1 MGGRNKRRRVFA
13 PVASASLALVLA
25 ACGRGEVKS
34 DIELTSPAG
43 STAAMD
49 AAFGEVVAET
59 AQASPSSQPKDPAS
73 EDMAPVSYTAE
84 PIPIPA
90 D

>member
-1 MGGRNKRRRVFA
+1 MSGRFTRRRVFG
-13 PVASASLALVLA
+13 PVASASLLLVLA

-34 DIELTSPAG
+34 DIELTSPGG
-43 STAAMD
+43 STAAMNT
-49 AAFGEVVAET
+49 AFGEAVAET
-59 AQASPSSQPKDPAS
+59 AQASPSSEPKDPDT
-73 EDMAPVSYTAE
+73 EDVAPVSYTAE